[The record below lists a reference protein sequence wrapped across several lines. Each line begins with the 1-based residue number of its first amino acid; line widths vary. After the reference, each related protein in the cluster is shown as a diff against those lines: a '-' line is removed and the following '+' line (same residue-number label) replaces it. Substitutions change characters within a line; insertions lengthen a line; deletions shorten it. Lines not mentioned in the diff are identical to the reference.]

1 MQHGTRAEE
10 DSVYHIRQQRNAEHI
25 PRRGVISADHF
36 HPTGRWTSHMQ
47 LCSAALTRGAW
58 RKGKCRCWAAA
69 TGWTATLQ
77 TGLQLSLSYSRF
89 SAAAGDGP
97 LIGGTGGRDGD
108 SAQVGTEEER
118 LR

>member
-77 TGLQLSLSYSRF
+77 TGAPALSHTVASLL
-89 SAAAGDGP
+89 P
-97 LIGGTGGRDGD
+97 PGTAR
-108 SAQVGTEEER
+108 
-118 LR
+118 